1 MGQFESFSA
10 FVSMNGYG
18 FFVWLSFG
26 VTLVAILLLACHNW
40 LQSKTLKKEI
50 RQQLARQQRV
60 RKTVQRHSV
69 AAE

>member
-10 FVSMNGYG
+10 FLNMSGYG

-26 VTLVAILLLACHNW
+26 VTFAAILLIVVLNW
-40 LQSKTLKKEI
+40 QQAKKLKTEI

-60 RKTVQRHSV
+60 QNAARQNVSV
-69 AAE
+69 AE